1 MLTGL
6 ARTEFEKRLDVA
18 VERFEQRCHAD
29 NLADVR
35 EFLPMPQTDE
45 DRRIGLELLCVDLQY
60 RWRRGLPKSVAE
72 YQREFPEW
80 LGTQEAISELA
91 FEEYR
96 MAYADGERPSPE
108 TYSDRYHIDTS
119 DWPTTDSNRSL
130 SSQPS
135 STRSRSETS
144 SLQELVSLEWLEA
157 CDDFPNEG
165 DCFDGFEIE
174 SELGR
179 GAFAVVYLARQS
191 DLANR
196 QVALKISLGHSTEA
210 THLARLVHTHI
221 MPIHSVHRRGPFRI
235 LCMPFLGRDTLE
247 SHLRSRAELP
257 AASSHRGSLS
267 TETDTDRT
275 GTPSIQ
281 TYVEWIRDLASGLEF
296 AHQQHVVHSD
306 LKPANILLADNGN
319 PLLMDF
325 NLAED
330 VSQQNRAYVIA
341 GGTLP
346 YLAPEHLRRLQ
357 SGGQADARTDLY
369 SLGVIL
375 YQLLTGKLPFP
386 TRRGAFDE
394 TIDQMVHD
402 RQQPARW
409 ACELNPQ
416 VSPGLAAI
424 LQKLLAASPA
434 DRYASAADLIVDLD
448 RHLHDL
454 PLLHAENPS
463 LRERLTKFSRRHP
476 ALTSGTAIGTLAF
489 ALLAAS
495 IVFTSL
501 LVARVRRLDTIDRL
515 HIAQNQLPLLRA
527 EMTDPLL
534 DTKDRDVSWQKLHEQ
549 LIRCQLDSP
558 SNSMERFTRD
568 LSEQEQ
574 TAWHDTMTQYL
585 YLASLHWQHAAQ
597 NTTKPSDKRSALKQA
612 ARWNA
617 RASELIDASRHPM
630 TDAATVVRWQ
640 AERLSPKNDPL
651 VTVRRTMTASD
662 AERSKL
668 RDPSARLLAAL
679 ASLSD
684 QRFAEAAML
693 LEPLRDATPHDPS
706 IWLLLGNAYA
716 GLEQFEEA
724 EVCYSVCV
732 PMWPES
738 YVGPFYRG
746 LARLQK
752 GRFQEAV
759 DDFSLALERSP
770 KLTSAFMNRAA
781 ALTELKD
788 YARAEA
794 DLTRAIEIGATQSR
808 LYLLRADLRR
818 RLHRL
823 ADAEADLAEGLRR
836 TPTDELSWVQRGLA
850 QAKSNPQAALEDL
863 KKALELNPTSRYA
876 LRNLAYVL
884 GERMNDLPSAMS
896 YLDQL
901 VQIHSH
907 ADDLISLA
915 VYQARTNHRD
925 EAIANAHK
933 ALTQSRTS
941 KVLFQTACVY
951 SILRASDEPA
961 TQALALLE
969 EALAIDPQWVRIAG
983 TDPDLQ
989 NIRNDPAFQPI
1000 VQAAQQRMMR
1010 QKTRSQIE

>member
-35 EFLPMPQTDE
+35 EFLPMPLTDE

-60 RWRRGLPKSVAE
+60 RWRRGLAKSVAE
-72 YQREFPEW
+72 YQRDFPEW
-80 LGTQEAISELA
+80 LGSQEAIRELA

-96 MAYADGERPSPE
+96 MANAEGERPSPQ
-108 TYSDRYHIDTS
+108 TFSDRYRIDTS
-119 DWPTTDSNRSL
+119 DWPTTASNQSQSTSTPPHSDS
-130 SSQPS
+130 
-135 STRSRSETS
+135 S

-157 CDDFPNEG
+157 CDEFPNVG
-165 DCFDGFEIE
+165 DCFEGFEIE

-196 QVALKISLGHSTEA
+196 QVALKISLGPSTEA
-210 THLARLVHTHI
+210 SHLARLVHTHI
-221 MPIHSVHRRGPFRI
+221 MPIHSVHRKGPFRI

-247 SHLRSRAELP
+247 SHLRSRPGLP
-257 AASSHRGSLS
+257 EASSSRGSHS
-267 TETDTDRT
+267 TDSDRT
-275 GTPSIQ
+275 LSPSTN
-281 TYVEWIRDLASGLEF
+281 TYVRWIRDLASGLEF

-306 LKPANILLADNGN
+306 LKPANILLAENGN

-375 YQLLTGKLPFP
+375 YQLLTGELPYP
-386 TRRGAFDE
+386 ARRGAFDE

-402 RQQPARW
+402 RQRPARW

-416 VSPGLAAI
+416 VAPGLAAI
-424 LQKLLAASPA
+424 LQKLLAALPA
-434 DRYASAADLIVDLD
+434 DRYASAAELIVDLD
-448 RHLHDL
+448 RHLNDL

-495 IVFTSL
+495 IFFSSL
-501 LVARVRRLDTIDRL
+501 LVAKVRRLDTIDRL
-515 HIAQNQLPLLRA
+515 HIAQNQLQFLRA

-534 DTKDRDVSWQKLHEQ
+534 DTRDRDLSWQKLHEQ
-549 LIRCQLDSP
+549 LVRCQLDSP
-558 SNSMERFTRD
+558 TNSAERLARD

-574 TAWHDTMTQYL
+574 VVWRDAMTQYL
-585 YLASLHWQHAAQ
+585 YLASLHWQRAAQ
-597 NTTKPSDKRSALKQA
+597 STTSPSDKQSALAQA

-617 RASELIDASRHPM
+617 RASELVSQSRQPM

-640 AERLSPKNDPL
+640 AERFSPKNDPL
-651 VTVRRTMTASD
+651 VTARRTMPASD
-662 AERSKL
+662 AELSKL
-668 RDPSARLLAAL
+668 RDPAARLLAAL

-684 QRFAEAAML
+684 QRYAEAAIL

-716 GLEQFEEA
+716 GLERFEEA
-724 EVCYSVCV
+724 EVCYSVCI

-752 GRFQEAV
+752 GQFQEAA

-794 DLTRAIEIGATQSR
+794 DLTKAIELGATQSR

-823 ADAEADLAEGLRR
+823 ADAEADLAEGLQR

-850 QAKSNPQAALEDL
+850 QAKSNPQAALKDL

-884 GERMNDLPSAMS
+884 GEQMNDLPSAMS

-901 VQIHSH
+901 IQIHSH

-915 VYQARTNHRD
+915 VYQARTHHRD
-925 EAIANAHK
+925 EAVTNAQK
-933 ALTQSRTS
+933 ALTKSRTS
-941 KVLFQTACVY
+941 KVLFQTACVHA
-951 SILRASDEPA
+951 ILRASDEPA
-961 TQALALLE
+961 TQALAFLE
-969 EALAIDPQWVRIAG
+969 EALAIDPQWVRLAG
-983 TDPDLQ
+983 IDPDLQ
-989 NIRNDPAFQPI
+989 NIRNDPAFQQI

-1010 QKTRSQIE
+1010 QKTMSQIK